1 MTSMSFYFNVKNRFN
16 QYLWKL
22 FSSLKN
28 IPLDIQLKIQLS
40 HQSAKIYTLEQK
52 IEKLQARNKQLEEKV
67 MYFKKKEKLRS
78 TNSASRTE
86 AGKQNVFKIDIY
98 IFISIHINSE
108 H

>member
-1 MTSMSFYFNVKNRFN
+1 MDTF
-16 QYLWKL
+16 
-22 FSSLKN
+22 FSLEN

-67 MYFKKKEKLRS
+67 KYFKKKEKLR
-78 TNSASRTE
+78 TANKASRTE
-86 AGKQNVFKIDIY
+86 DEKQNVFKIEIY